1 MGQMDFLHAY
11 TIRVLSG
18 LTLLLIS
25 GMSHAALVTLTFEG
39 DLDAVTAGST
49 VGYGAANPAYL
60 SGATAYSGVVEY
72 DSDSGAII
80 YGELTFASG
89 YAVNNYHDFIPT
101 LAWIERS
108 WDSVTYALSG
118 AMVSDGDMVSLL
130 IGNLLDPAVNLV
142 GDAEV
147 LAMASASLAP
157 AISGAIPTCT
167 AFEADRQSTNCNYAP
182 GEEILGLDSLSLQLS
197 TLTNTHVLA
206 MDEVIEHCG
215 GDCSTEWWH
224 MSGGGVASIA
234 TVPVPPA
241 LWLFG
246 SGLLVI
252 FRKKLRFDPSNK

>member
-1 MGQMDFLHAY
+1 MGQMDFLRAY

-18 LTLLLIS
+18 LTLLLIT
-25 GMSHAALVTLTFEG
+25 GISHAALVTVTFEG

-49 VGYGAANPAYL
+49 VGYGAANEAYL

-80 YGELTFASG
+80 NGELTFDSG
-89 YAVNNYHDFIPT
+89 YAVNNHHPFIPT

-118 AMVSDGDMVSLL
+118 TMVSDGNTVSLL
-130 IGNLLDPAVNLV
+130 IGNQLDPAENLV
-142 GDAEV
+142 HDADV
-147 LAMASASLAP
+147 LAVASASLAP
-157 AISGAIPTCT
+157 AIAGAIPTCT
-167 AFEADRQSTNCNYAP
+167 AFEADRQSYNCSYAP
-182 GEEILGLDSLSLQLS
+182 GAEILGLDSLSLQFS
-197 TLTNTHVLA
+197 TVTNTHVLA

-224 MSGGGVASIA
+224 MSGVGSVA

-252 FRKKLRFDPSNK
+252 FRSKFRFRSIAK